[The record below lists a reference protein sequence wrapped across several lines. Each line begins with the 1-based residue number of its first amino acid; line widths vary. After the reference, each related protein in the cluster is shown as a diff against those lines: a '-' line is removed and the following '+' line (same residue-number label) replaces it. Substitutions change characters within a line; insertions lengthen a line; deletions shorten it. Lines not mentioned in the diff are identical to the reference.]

1 MELVNKQIADILKNA
16 DNPKSLENLPVLP
29 VKEFFVFPSTIV
41 PVLIGRNNSVKTI
54 SEAITEYKF
63 MLIVPQSVNTD
74 EFDSPTA
81 KQLHKV
87 GTLVAISQI
96 IKLPGQLLKVMVS
109 GLDLVNIKKFTTK
122 NGVIYGKYTTNRVEL
137 PPKNDTKFIAL
148 AKETFDLFQNYSRYE
163 EDLPFEIVKNIQH
176 NEDYLKSFFLMA
188 SNIDTS
194 LANKLDLIS
203 KPKLFE
209 MYFKLSSL
217 LKYETEVKKYRV
229 QIDEEINEQVQQ
241 VQKKYLI
248 KEQIRMLRAELGDDY
263 EDEDNPEL
271 EVYAK
276 KIAELNLPEKVHQKA
291 HEELAKL
298 RRTPSLSPDYAVEL
312 NYLELLLN
320 LPWNIS
326 TEDNL
331 DLENVEKVLHEDH
344 YDLEK
349 PKERILDLI
358 AIMNISQQTKRH
370 IICFVGPPGTGKTSL
385 AKSIARALNRKFER
399 ISLGGVK
406 DEAEIRG
413 HRRTYVGALPGKIIN
428 AIKKAGSNNPVILLD
443 EIDKM
448 SHSYSGD
455 PASAL
460 LEVLDPEQNSNFM
473 DHYLEIEWDLSKVL
487 FITTANVYYDI
498 PTPLLDRM
506 EVIEI
511 SSYLD
516 FQKLEIAQRHI
527 LPKLFNEFNLKE
539 SKITF
544 TNEAILKIINNYT
557 LEPGVREL
565 ERQIANILR
574 KIAREYLLNLQNQK
588 SMSIEKLVKSINIK
602 ITPDDIT
609 KYLKKEKFK
618 DRSDKLV
625 NSIGLVNGL
634 AWTSSGGDLLPVE
647 VTIMTGTEKLTLTG
661 KLGEVM
667 RESAVAGLSYIRSNC
682 EKFNIKPEYFRNK
695 EIHIHIPE
703 GAIPKD
709 GPSAG
714 VTMAIAMLSAIT
726 KQMVKGDVAMTGEIT
741 LRGNIFPIGGLREKL
756 LAAKKWK
763 IKTVLIPKDNESDL
777 SEIQDYIKEG
787 LQIIPISKFEE
798 AITYSIIR
806 KEKAIIL

>member
-1 MELVNKQIADILKNA
+1 MEQVNKQIADFLKNI
-16 DNPKSLENLPVLP
+16 DNPKSLEILPVLP

-41 PVLIGRNNSVKTI
+41 PVLIGRNNSLKTI
-54 SEAITEYKF
+54 SEAITENKF
-63 MLIVPQSVNTD
+63 LLVVPQAVNTD
-74 EFDSPTA
+74 ELESPTA
-81 KQLHKV
+81 NQLHKV

-96 IKLPGQLLKVMVS
+96 IKLPGQLLKVMVN
-109 GLDLVNIKKFTTK
+109 GLDLVNIKKFSSK
-122 NGVIYGKYTTNRVEL
+122 NGVIYAKYVTNKVEI
-137 PPKNDTKFIAL
+137 PSKSDTKFIAL
-148 AKETFDLFQNYSRYE
+148 AKQTFDLFQNYSRYD
-163 EDLPFEIVKNIQH
+163 EDLPYEIVKNIQH
-176 NEDYLKSFFLMA
+176 TDDYLKSFYLMA

-194 LANKLDLIS
+194 LTNKLDLIS

-217 LKYETEVKKYRV
+217 LKYETEIKKYRV
-229 QIDEEINEQVQQ
+229 QIDEEINEKVQQ
-241 VQKKYLI
+241 VQKKYII
-248 KEQIRMLRAELGDDY
+248 KEQIRILRQELGDDY

-271 EVYAK
+271 EEYAK
-276 KIAELNLPEKVHQKA
+276 KIAELDLPEKVKQKA
-291 HEELAKL
+291 YEELAKL

-312 NYLELLLN
+312 NYLDLLIN

-326 TEDNL
+326 TQDNL
-331 DLENVEKVLHEDH
+331 DLENVEKVLNEDH

-358 AIMNISQQTKRH
+358 AIMNISRQTKRH

-487 FITTANVYYDI
+487 FITTANVYFDI
-498 PTPLLDRM
+498 PAPLLDRM

-516 FQKLEIAQRHI
+516 FQKLEIAQNHI
-527 LPKLFNEFNLKE
+527 IPKLLSEFNLKE
-539 SKITF
+539 AKIHF
-544 TNEAILKIINNYT
+544 TKEAILKIINNYT

-565 ERQIANILR
+565 ERQIANIIR
-574 KIAREYLLNLQNQK
+574 KIARQNLLNLHNQK
-588 SMSIEKLVKSINIK
+588 SKSIEKLVKSIK
-602 ITPDDIT
+602 ITIT
-609 KYLKKEKFK
+609 PEDVVRYLKTEKYK
-618 DRSDKLV
+618 DRSEKLV
-625 NSIGLVNGL
+625 DSIGLANGL

-647 VTIMTGTEKLTLTG
+647 VTIMPGTEKLTLTG

-667 RESAVAGLSYIRSNC
+667 RESAIAGLSYLRSNA
-682 EKFNIKPEYFRNK
+682 EKFNIKPDYFRNK

-726 KQMVKGDVAMTGEIT
+726 KQLVRGNIAMTGEIT
-741 LRGNIFPIGGLREKL
+741 LRGNILPIGGLREKL

-763 IKTVLIPKDNESDL
+763 IKTVIIPKDNEPDL
-777 SEIQDYIKEG
+777 AEIQDYIKEG
-787 LQIIPISKFEE
+787 LEIVPITKFEE
-798 AITYSIIR
+798 AVKLAIIK
-806 KEKAIIL
+806 KEKTLIV

>member
-1 MELVNKQIADILKNA
+1 MSKKLNNLKKIEES
-16 DNPKSLENLPVLP
+16 KSLTTLPVLP
-29 VKEFFVFPSTIV
+29 VKDFFVFPSTIV
-41 PVLIGRNNSVKTI
+41 PILIGRHISLKTI
-54 SEAITEYKF
+54 AEATSEHKF
-63 MLIVPQSVNTD
+63 MLVVPQSITTD
-74 EFDSPTA
+74 DLEFPSSR
-81 KQLHKV
+81 QLHRI

-96 IKLPGQLLKVMVS
+96 IRMPGQLLKVMVH
-109 GLDLVNIKKFTTK
+109 GLEIIKIDKFITK
-122 NGVIYGKYTTNRVEL
+122 NGLISAKYTIQGIEY
-137 PPKNDTKFIAL
+137 PDKKDKKFLAL
-148 AKETFDLFQNYSRYE
+148 VKQTFELFQTYSQFDE
-163 EDLPFEIVKNIQH
+163 NLPIELINNIQK
-176 NEDYLKSFFLMA
+176 NSDYLKSFYLMA
-188 SNIDTS
+188 SNIDTN
-194 LANKLDLIS
+194 LNNKLNLVRT
-203 KPKLFE
+203 PKLYD
-209 MYFKLSSL
+209 MYFKLSAL
-217 LKYETEVKKYRV
+217 LKYETEIKKYRA
-229 QIDEEINEQVQQ
+229 QIDEEINEKVQQ
-241 VQKKYLI
+241 VQKKYII
-248 KEQIRMLRAELGDDY
+248 KEQIRMLRQELGDDI
-263 EDEDNPEL
+263 EDEYNPEL
-271 EVYAK
+271 DEYAQR
-276 KIAELNLPEKVHQKA
+276 IEELDLPEKVEQKA
-291 HEELAKL
+291 REELSKL

-312 NYLELLLN
+312 NYLDLLLS
-320 LPWNIS
+320 LPWNTS

-331 DLENVEKVLHEDH
+331 DIENVEKVLNEDH

-358 AIMNISQQTKRH
+358 AIMQLSKQTKRH

-385 AKSIARALNRKFER
+385 GKSIARALNRKFER

-460 LEVLDPEQNSNFM
+460 LEVLDPEQNSTFM
-473 DHYLEIEWDLSKVL
+473 DHYLEIEFDLSKVL

-498 PTPLLDRM
+498 PAPLLDRM

-516 FQKLEIAQRHI
+516 FQKLEIAQKHI
-527 LPKLFNEFNLKE
+527 IPKLLKEFNLEKANI
-539 SKITF
+539 KF
-544 TNEAILKIINNYT
+544 TDEAVLKIINNYT
-557 LEPGVREL
+557 QEAGVREL
-565 ERQIANILR
+565 ERQIANVLR
-574 KIAREYLLNLQNQK
+574 KVARETLTENK
-588 SMSIEKLVKSINIK
+588 SKGKIRDIEQIIKSLKKEITVEDIK
-602 ITPDDIT
+602 
-609 KYLKKEKFK
+609 KYLKTEKYK

-625 NSIGLVNGL
+625 DSIGLVNGL

-647 VTIMTGTEKLTLTG
+647 VTIMNGTEKLTLTG

-667 RESAVAGLSYIRSNC
+667 RESAVAGLSYIRSNA
-682 EKFNIKPEYFRNK
+682 ENYNIKPDFFRNK

-726 KQMVKGDVAMTGEIT
+726 KQPVRGSVAMTGEIT
-741 LRGNIFPIGGLREKL
+741 LRGNILPIGGLREKL

-763 IKTVLIPKDNESDL
+763 IRKVLIPKDNEPDL
-777 SEIQDYIKEG
+777 AEIPEYIKEG
-787 LQIIPISKFEE
+787 LEIIPISTFDQAVEH
-798 AITYSIIR
+798 SIV
-806 KEKAIIL
+806 KKSKGILI

>member
-1 MELVNKQIADILKNA
+1 MEINSKQVVEILKNIES
-16 DNPKSLENLPVLP
+16 PKSSENLPVLP
-29 VKEFFVFPSTIV
+29 VKDFFVFPSTIV

-54 SEAITEYKF
+54 TEAITDFKF
-63 MLIVPQSVNTD
+63 MLIVPQSVNTE
-74 EFDSPTA
+74 EFDSP
-81 KQLHKV
+81 KPNQLHKI
-87 GTLVAISQI
+87 GTLVAISQV
-96 IKLPGQLLKVMVS
+96 IKLPGQLLKVMVN
-109 GLDLVNIKKFTTK
+109 GLDLVVIKKFTTK
-122 NGVIYGKYTTNRVEL
+122 NGVIYGKYAINKIEL
-137 PPKNDTKFIAL
+137 PPQNDTKFVAL
-148 AKETFDLFQNYSRYE
+148 AKETFDLFQNYSRYD
-163 EDLPFEIVKNIQH
+163 EDLPYEIVKNIQH
-176 NEDYLKSFFLMA
+176 TEDYLKSFFLMA
-188 SNIDTS
+188 SNIDTT
-194 LANKLDLIS
+194 LANKLDLVN
-203 KPKLFE
+203 KTKLSD

-217 LKYETEVKKYRV
+217 LKYETEVKKYRI
-229 QIDEEINEQVQQ
+229 QIDEEINEKVQQ
-241 VQKKYLI
+241 IQKKYII
-248 KEQIRMLRAELGDDY
+248 KEQIRMLRQELGDDY

-271 EVYAK
+271 EIYAK
-276 KIAELNLPEKVHQKA
+276 KISELELPEKVHQKA

-312 NYLELLLN
+312 NYLDLLLN
-320 LPWNIS
+320 LPWNTS

-331 DLENVEKVLHEDH
+331 ILENVEKVLNEDH

-498 PTPLLDRM
+498 PSPLLDRM

-516 FQKLEIAQRHI
+516 FQKMEIAQNHI
-527 LPKLFNEFNLKE
+527 IPKLLAEFNLTQ

-544 TNEAILKIINNYT
+544 SNEALLKIINNYT
-557 LEPGVREL
+557 HEPGVREL

-574 KIAREYLLNLQNQK
+574 KIAREYLLNFHNQK
-588 SMSIEKLVKSINIK
+588 TKSIEKLVKSIIINIE
-602 ITPDDIT
+602 PNDVV
-609 KYLKKEKFK
+609 KYLKTEKFK
-618 DRSDKLV
+618 DRSEKLI
-625 NSIGLVNGL
+625 NSIGMVNGL
-634 AWTSSGGDLLPVE
+634 AWTSAGGDLLPVE
-647 VTIMTGTEKLTLTG
+647 VTIMQGTEKLTLTG

-667 RESAVAGLSYIRSNC
+667 RESAIAGLSYIRSNA
-682 EKFNIKPEYFRNK
+682 EKFNIKPDYFRNK

-714 VTMAIAMLSAIT
+714 LTMAIAMLSAIT
-726 KQMVKGDVAMTGEIT
+726 KQYVKGDVAMTGEIT
-741 LRGNIFPIGGLREKL
+741 LRGNILPIGGLREKL

-763 IKTVLIPKDNESDL
+763 IKTVLIPKDNEPDL
-777 SEIQDYIKEG
+777 AEIQDYIKEG
-787 LQIIPISKFEE
+787 LQIISIDKFED
-798 AITYSIIR
+798 AVKYSIIS
-806 KEKAIIL
+806 KVKPLLV